1 MHVAVVGAG
10 SLGRV
15 YGVYLATSAVPTS
28 FVVRARRVT
37 ETAPFV
43 IERTGGDRRRR
54 VLEHPVRVAAVPND
68 ATVMLLAVR
77 VDQLDAALEAT
88 LQAAPPVPLVSLT
101 PLLPHSQERVDALVG
116 GRLLVGMPV
125 VAGTLDADGV
135 VRYALPPFGATLI
148 ESSRGMPPGAESLV
162 RALSRSG
169 LPTRF
174 ARGVSR
180 KNPATTVAFFPLSAS
195 LGLAGGVEQLVADR
209 ALLRTAVGACRE
221 SLELARRLGPV
232 DKVAG
237 AVARLAS
244 PTTLGA
250 VVASTARLAPGAI
263 AYLDEHFGHKLLEQH
278 KAMGHEILALAR
290 EHDIATPTLAALL
303 ERLDAGDS

>member
-1 MHVAVVGAG
+1 MHVAVIGAG

-15 YGVYLATSAVPTS
+15 YGVHLATSGVPTS
-28 FVVRARRVT
+28 FVVRPKRAD
-37 ETAPFV
+37 EQSPFA
-43 IERTGGDRRRR
+43 IERSGGDRRRR
-54 VLEHPVRVAAVPND
+54 ILEHPVRVSAVPDD

-77 VDQLDAALEAT
+77 VDQIDAALEAT
-88 LQAAPPVPLVSLT
+88 LRAAPPVPLVSLT
-101 PLLPHSQERVDALVG
+101 PLLPRSQDRVDALVG

-125 VAGTLDADGV
+125 VAGTLDHDDV

-148 ESSRGMPPGAESLV
+148 ESSRGIPSGAESLV

-209 ALLRTAVGACRE
+209 ALLRIAIGACRE
-221 SLELARRLGPV
+221 SLQVARRLGPV

-237 AVARLAS
+237 AIARLAG
-244 PTTLGA
+244 PAALAA

-263 AYLDEHFGHKLLEQH
+263 AYLDEHFGRKLLDQH
-278 KAMGHEILALAR
+278 RAMGREILALAR
-290 EHDIATPTLAALL
+290 EHDVATPTLAALL
-303 ERLDAGDS
+303 QRLDGSDA